1 MLKIK
6 NLHYSYGTVK
16 ALDDVS
22 LEISEGELVS
32 LVGVNGA
39 GKTTLIKCIIGLL
52 EPDSGTIT
60 ISNQNVKDNPI
71 SFKRMIGYVPE
82 VPFIYKYLT
91 GREYLEFIAYVYK
104 LDNAEKNVKIDYFL
118 NLLNLSDKQNNLIET
133 YSYGMIK
140 KISIIGALLSS
151 PELLILDEPLIGLDP
166 ESSYKFKQKLA
177 TFKNEGHS
185 ILFSSHILE
194 VVEKISDRIVIIH
207 KGKIIASGDLDS
219 LKNKAKKEGN
229 LEEIFLNIKNNVS

>member
-91 GREYLEFIAYVYK
+91 GREYLEFIADVYK